1 MNYQQSPKILEKISK
16 ACPSGVKK
24 AKRILINCHYKPDA
38 DGIGSALAIYLA
50 LKKIG
55 DFEIELICPSKI
67 PESYSYLPN
76 FEKIKQ
82 VNYSELVFSKY
93 DLWIIADAANWWQI
107 SGILDFAPPKIDVIN
122 FDHHETNEV
131 GFENSV
137 ISKGLSST
145 TELLYNVFEDWGVK
159 LDKDIATCLLSG
171 IIGDTGVFRYTNVT
185 SRTLEI
191 SKRLIDL
198 GADKN
203 MIVMKTYGSIPFS
216 EMKFWGRILGLMQFE
231 KDYNFVWVAISLD
244 EYEKYGRPSEAKSAS
259 ASNFASIVDG
269 TNFGIVMVEEKKDF
283 VTCSFRSRGDF
294 DISKIASELG
304 GGGHKEAAGARIVGL
319 SFDEAVKK
327 ILEVARKYA
336 KKTS

>member
-1 MNYQQSPKILEKISK
+1 MNYQESLKILEEIR
-16 ACPSGVKK
+16 K
-24 AKRILINCHYKPDA
+24 AKKILINCHYKPDP
-38 DGIGSALAIYLA
+38 DGIGSALAIYLV
-50 LKKIG
+50 LKKVG
-55 DFEIELICPSKI
+55 DFEIDLICPSKL
-67 PESYSYLPN
+67 PESYNYLSN

-82 VNYSELVFSKY
+82 VNYSEFDFSKY
-93 DLWIIADAANWWQI
+93 DLWIIPDAANWWQI
-107 SGILDFAPPKIDVIN
+107 SGILDFNPHGVSVVN

-131 GFENSV
+131 GFENSI

-145 TELLYNVFEDWGVK
+145 AELLYNVFEDWAVE
-159 LDKDIATCLLSG
+159 LDREIATCLLSG
-171 IIGDTGVFRYTNVT
+171 VIGDTGVFRYTNVT

-216 EMKFWGRILGLMQFE
+216 EMKFWGKILDLMQLE

-244 EYEKYGRPSEAKSAS
+244 EYEKYGRPTEAKSAS

-269 TNFGIVMVEEKKDF
+269 TKFGIVMVEEKKDF
-283 VTCSFRSRGDF
+283 VTCSFRSRGNF
-294 DISKIASELG
+294 DISLVATELG

-319 SFDEAVKK
+319 NFDEAVKK
-327 ILEVARKYA
+327 VLEVARKYA

>member
-1 MNYQQSPKILEKISK
+1 MNYEKSLKILEEI
-16 ACPSGVKK
+16 KK
-24 AKRILINCHYKPDA
+24 TKKILINCHYKPDS
-38 DGIGSALAIYLA
+38 DGIGSALAIYNT

-55 DFEIELICPSKI
+55 NFEMDLICPSKLS
-67 PESYSYLPN
+67 EAYNYLPG

-82 VNYSELVFSKY
+82 VNYSEFDFSKY
-93 DLWIIADAANWWQI
+93 NLWIIPDAANWWQI
-107 SGILDFAPPKIDVIN
+107 SGISDFNPHGVGVVN

-131 GFENSV
+131 TFGNSI

-145 TELLYNVFEDWGVK
+145 TELLYGVFEDWGIK

-191 SKRLIDL
+191 SKKLMDL

-203 MIVMKTYGSIPFS
+203 MIVMKTYGSIPFN
-216 EMKFWGRILGLMQFE
+216 EMKFWGRILDLMKFE

-269 TNFGIVMVEEKKDF
+269 TDFGIIIVEEKKDF

-294 DISKIASELG
+294 DISPIAQELG
-304 GGGHKEAAGARIVGL
+304 GGGHKEAAGARIIGL
-319 SFDEAVKK
+319 SFDEAIKK
-327 ILEVARKYA
+327 VLEVARKYA